1 VWRQLH
7 REAHSTAR
15 IVAPPV
21 CKARMVVSS
30 SIRAAIPLVV
40 TSKT

>member
-15 IVAPPV
+15 IVALLS
-21 CKARMVVSS
+21 CTACIIIASS
-30 SIRAAIPLVV
+30 S
-40 TSKT
+40 